1 MYWDND
7 EWEEKN
13 RRREKREK
21 AKTSVEC
28 PVCNAPSGSDC
39 YAKVKRG
46 HTYVFS
52 NIDDPTTKWR
62 ADAHKRLQKP
72 HQERVDI
79 VRPDLAERRD
89 KSRELRKTVAE
100 QAEEDATINVRWVVE
115 WMDGQWPHW
124 ARAVGCETCGQKKSK
139 PCIDR
144 RLPGQSV
151 PISQAH
157 EERVR
162 RAALSI
168 RRTEQR
174 EARVRA
180 KNRRESAVR
189 IAQKE
194 AQEVRFKVGLKNAR
208 KKAYAKLCD
217 EALEIAKR
225 RYGDTE

>member
-7 EWEEKN
+7 EWEEKE

-28 PVCNAPSGSDC
+28 PVCNAAAGSDC

-46 HTYVFS
+46 HIYVFS

-79 VRPDLAERRD
+79 VRPDLA
-89 KSRELRKTVAE
+89 K
-100 QAEEDATINVRWVVE
+100 
-115 WMDGQWPHW
+115 
-124 ARAVGCETCGQKKSK
+124 
-139 PCIDR
+139 
-144 RLPGQSV
+144 
-151 PISQAH
+151 
-157 EERVR
+157 RVR